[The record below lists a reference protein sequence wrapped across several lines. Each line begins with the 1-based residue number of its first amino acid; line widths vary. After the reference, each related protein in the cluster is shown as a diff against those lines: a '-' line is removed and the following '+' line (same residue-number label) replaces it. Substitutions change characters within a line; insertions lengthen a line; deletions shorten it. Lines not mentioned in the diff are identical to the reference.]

1 MSHPLDRAVWNA
13 LTTRRARLA
22 VGSDRA
28 RRIDPA
34 IGLFVAAEDQ
44 SAASLDDL
52 AALIL
57 PGETVGMI
65 EATAWSL
72 STPLRATGQY
82 ALLQMTA
89 TAIVPGPT
97 RTDIVPLGNDDAAE
111 MLALATLTRP
121 GPFFAATHR
130 LGGYV
135 GVRCE
140 GVLIAMAG
148 TRLAPPGYTEV
159 SAICTHP
166 DYRGEGIGAS
176 LTRDVAGRILAA
188 GDVPFL
194 TSFVENAGAI
204 AVYERLG
211 FRARR
216 ELIFTTIERD

>member
-1 MSHPLDRAVWNA
+1 MTHPLDRAIWTA
-13 LTTRRARLA
+13 LNTRRAGFAIGTGRT
-22 VGSDRA
+22 

-34 IGLFVAAEDQ
+34 IGLFVAAADHTD
-44 SAASLDDL
+44 ASLADV
-52 AALIL
+52 AALL
-57 PGETVGMI
+57 SPGEMVGMI
-65 EATAWSL
+65 ETAAWPLPS
-72 STPLRATGQY
+72 SLRATGRH

-97 RTDIVPLGNDDAAE
+97 RTDIVPLSNYDAAD

-135 GVRCE
+135 GVRRE

-148 TRLAPPGYTEV
+148 TRLALPGYTEV

-166 DYRGEGIGAS
+166 DHRGGGIAAA
-176 LTRDVAGRILAA
+176 LTRHVATGILAA
-188 GDVPFL
+188 GDIPFL
-194 TSFVENAGAI
+194 TSYADNAGAI
-204 AVYERLG
+204 AVYTRLG